1 MVRAESL
8 PQRGCRSGYMEHR
21 PRMSTRQRVSSCS
34 DHAMALTTRVRSSH
48 GHDPHLDDG
57 PRLMD
62 RLRDRVCLVTGS
74 TGMAAAAAFRFVSEG
89 ASVFVVSRT
98 PDHAQVLA
106 DRLEAEGADAG
117 WAIADLADAGQ
128 ADAAV
133 AAAVARFGRIDGLFA
148 VAGGSGRRFGDG
160 PIHELTPEGWDKTL
174 EINLRSQAMSCRA
187 VVRQMLGQPLNG
199 SGTRG
204 SILLMGSVTATDPSP
219 EMFATHAYAAAKGAT
234 IALMTAMAATYAG
247 QGIRVN
253 VVAPSL
259 TDTPMATRAAGDAR
273 IRAYAARKQP
283 LAGEMMDPDEVAH
296 AAVYLLSDE
305 SRAVT
310 GQLLKVDGG
319 WSVVSV
325 SPEAEA

>member
-1 MVRAESL
+1 M
-8 PQRGCRSGYMEHR
+8 PGYH
-21 PRMSTRQRVSSCS
+21 PV
-34 DHAMALTTRVRSSH
+34 
-48 GHDPHLDDG
+48 
-57 PRLMD
+57 MD
-62 RLRDRVCLVTGS
+62 RLRERAILITGS
-74 TGMAAAAAFRFVSEG
+74 TGIAAATAVRCAAEG
-89 ASVFVVSRT
+89 ASVFVVSRSA
-98 PDHAQVLA
+98 DHARALA
-106 DRLEAEGADAG
+106 DRLVSVGAAVG
-117 WAIADLADAGQ
+117 WAAADLADAAS

-133 AAAVARFGRIDGLFA
+133 ASAVERFGRLDGVFA

-160 PIHELTPEGWDKTL
+160 PIHELTPEGWDRTL
-174 EINLRSQAMSCRA
+174 EINLRSQAMTCRA
-187 VVRQMLGQPLNG
+187 VVRQMLGQEPNE

-234 IALMTAMAATYAG
+234 IALMTAMAATYVG
-247 QGIRVN
+247 DGIRVN
-253 VVAPSL
+253 VVAPGL
-259 TDTPMATRAAGDAR
+259 TDTPMATRAAGDAS
-273 IRAYAARKQP
+273 IRAYAGRKQP

-325 SPEAEA
+325 SPEAGA